1 MSLEDWLDFSNT
13 NVEKADK
20 QRNNSLM
27 LKALVDRI
35 LFQTASDLRRQC
47 DVVDT
52 AFRNG
57 LKETK
62 DARDQLALHLDK
74 VSFLGGLWT
83 SSFRRFHSGH
93 LEWPLGLVILGAKE

>member
-47 DVVDT
+47 DVVDI

-62 DARDQLALHLDK
+62 DARDQLALRTH
-74 VSFLGGLWT
+74 
-83 SSFRRFHSGH
+83 
-93 LEWPLGLVILGAKE
+93 A